1 MEHCDGGDLA
11 AKVLKNKTIPELEAQ
26 KIIKKSLCA
35 LRHLHDKNIAHRDFK
50 PENILF
56 QQGNVKLIDFGISK
70 MLSEKR

>member
-11 AKVLKNKTIPELEAQ
+11 AKVLRNKIIPEQEAKTIVR
-26 KIIKKSLCA
+26 KSLCA
-35 LRHLHDKNIAHRDFK
+35 LRHLHGNNIAHRDFK

-56 QQGNVKLIDFGISK
+56 QQGDVKLIDFGISK